1 RPNTNLSVCACSVS
15 PTGVCTSMCSCSQ
28 LLSQICVSASNCF
41 LECLTD
47 NNSSDVQSREV
58 TWYKIR
64 DFVSSGVSGRI
75 LLNSTNS
82 LDVDPQS
89 HHLLLPD
96 VTCVDA
102 GLYTCQVTTAADG
115 ESWLGRVLL
124 TVTDCSDN
132 EETMT
137 DFYWLILASA
147 VLMLALL
154 TFLINKQISCVF
166 VSLTFFP
173 VCSLFSLCVC
183 LSRQQLILKNVFK
196 ERKISLV
203 KDVVKNSPFKPLDQ
217 QELKSVHTLGSKTC
231 TTNHVWV

>member
-1 RPNTNLSVCACSVS
+1 MSPGHENCILLLILS
-15 PTGVCTSMCSCSQ
+15 VCTSMCSCSQ

-154 TFLINKQISCVF
+154 TFLISN
-166 VSLTFFP
+166 
-173 VCSLFSLCVC
+173 
-183 LSRQQLILKNVFK
+183 LILKNVFK